1 LIAVT
6 SAFRFIHQRW
16 FQIFIVG
23 LLLFFGAEQTLRF
36 TSNPNFVPTV
46 ILLGAFVVPVT
57 FVAYFYGQER
67 QLDKK
72 SHIETPLPLASACFL
87 VGGTIGIIAA
97 GFLEYETLQKLS
109 ISGLFGVGAIEE
121 GAKLIF
127 PVAIYIRGRY
137 RSEADGLLFGVA
149 SGMGFAALETMGYG
163 LVALIS
169 SQGNIGVLE
178 EVLLIRGLL
187 SPVGHAAWTG
197 LVCATLWH
205 TREQTGRSFNPLV
218 LGIFALAVVLHA
230 LWDLAGS
237 FQNPI
242 IAYAGYLIVGGT
254 SLTLLIRKLREA
266 RRQVPSMAR
275 PA

>member
-1 LIAVT
+1 LITVT

-23 LLLFFGAEQTLRF
+23 ILLFFGAEQVLKF
-36 TSNPNFVPTV
+36 TGNPNFIPTV

-67 QLDKK
+67 KLDITA
-72 SHIETPLPLASACFL
+72 HIEAPLIMGSACFL
-87 VGGTIGIIAA
+87 IGGTIGVIAA
-97 GFLEYETLQKLS
+97 GFLEYETLSKLS
-109 ISGLFGVGAIEE
+109 ILGLFGVGAIEE
-121 GAKLIF
+121 SAKLIF
-127 PVAIYIRGRY
+127 PIAIYVRGRY

-169 SQGNIGVLE
+169 SQGDIGVLE

-197 LVCATLWH
+197 LVCAVLWH
-205 TREQTGRSFNPLV
+205 KREQTGRSFNPVV
-218 LGIFALAVVLHA
+218 LGIFALAVVLHI
-230 LWDLAGS
+230 LWDIAGS
-237 FQNPI
+237 FQSPI

-254 SLTLLIRKLREA
+254 SLMLLIRKLREA
-266 RRQVPSMAR
+266 RRPIPSMAR
-275 PA
+275 LG